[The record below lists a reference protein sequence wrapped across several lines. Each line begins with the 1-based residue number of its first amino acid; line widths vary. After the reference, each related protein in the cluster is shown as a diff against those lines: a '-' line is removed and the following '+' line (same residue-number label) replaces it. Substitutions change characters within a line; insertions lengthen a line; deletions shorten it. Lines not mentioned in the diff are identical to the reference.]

1 MGGSFDEWNLE
12 GGDENEEERREDTT
26 RTISMYG
33 EGDNGERVLG
43 IVDLVPLFGRS
54 SNLLSLPLL
63 VGGLGVAIANEL
75 ELA

>member
-1 MGGSFDEWNLE
+1 
-12 GGDENEEERREDTT
+12 
-26 RTISMYG
+26 MYG

-43 IVDLVPLFGRS
+43 IVDLVPLALFGRS

-63 VGGLGVAIANEL
+63 VGGLGVVIANEL

>member
-1 MGGSFDEWNLE
+1 MRIKK
-12 GGDENEEERREDTT
+12 RRKEDTT

-43 IVDLVPLFGRS
+43 IVDLVPLALFGRS

-63 VGGLGVAIANEL
+63 VGGLGVVIANEL